1 MKHGTLIIVRILSG
15 LRQLGVFDNTKMNLL
30 REKWQN
36 GDYKEVVEELL
47 ASTENAVWKQELVSL
62 KEEL

>member
-1 MKHGTLIIVRILSG
+1 LKHGTLIIVRILSG

>member
-1 MKHGTLIIVRILSG
+1 MKHGTLIVVRILSG

-47 ASTENAVWKQELVSL
+47 ASTENAVWKQELLSL
-62 KEEL
+62 REEL

>member
-1 MKHGTLIIVRILSG
+1 
-15 LRQLGVFDNTKMNLL
+15 MNLL

>member
-1 MKHGTLIIVRILSG
+1 LKHGTLIVVRILSG

-47 ASTENAVWKQELVSL
+47 ASTENAVWKKELVSL